1 MQIRLGEKLREMRRS
16 KGLTQEQVAEMVGVS
31 PQAVSRW
38 ENDTAYPDVVMLAGL
53 AMLYDTTADAL
64 MGMHELRNE
73 NALKEIHTEVLE
85 LVKAKRWNAAEKV
98 LRDSLRLYPNN
109 EGLLMA
115 LAETLAHSEKTQEAI
130 AVEERVLTSHRLS
143 AKARSTAMVNLL
155 YLYRK
160 AGQWG
165 RAQGMVR
172 ELPHIWES
180 REIMLAEV
188 DPQREDAIRK
198 VIHKTLILLCGMID
212 RRGESKEIPPHVQ
225 LGVDFSGPEADGKM
239 LERIGCFLAAGNMV

>member
-1 MQIRLGEKLREMRRS
+1 MQIRLGEKLREMRRN

-31 PQAVSRW
+31 PQSVSRW

-73 NALKEIHTEVLE
+73 NALKEIHTKVLG
-85 LVKAKRWNAAEKV
+85 LVKEKRWNAAETL

-115 LAETLAHSEKTQEAI
+115 LGETLAHSEKTQEAI

-160 AGQWG
+160 ADQWG
-165 RAQGMVR
+165 QAQAMVR

-188 DPQREDAIRK
+188 DPLREEAIRK
-198 VIHKTLILLCGMID
+198 AIHKALILLCGMID
-212 RRGESKEIPPHVQ
+212 RVGECEAIPSHVQ
-225 LGVDFSGPEADGKM
+225 LGVDFSGTEDDAEM
-239 LERIGCFLAAGNMV
+239 LEKIGHFMMADKQA